1 MIVTGTTYPGD
12 TTTEIIDVIHGET
25 CAELADFPMEIAYS
39 VGADLQGTPVV
50 CGGFPESPP
59 YESSN
64 KCYQFIQ
71 NAWQEFATMNKA
83 RTFAAGIIY
92 DKKFHIFGGNDGSAK
107 KSTEILSADGVVIDG
122 PVLPTG
128 VSFHTITSINA
139 TLSILSGGGQYD
151 ANADI
156 SYSLDQTWYY
166 NHATQEFKPGPTLL
180 EKRNLH
186 ASATIIDKI
195 TKANIPVISG
205 GVKKAGDSSNSY
217 VILDSTELLI
227 HGEWQA
233 GKLLIKNVIIHW
245 FHSFCLPKSFSCSP
259 GR

>member
-1 MIVTGTTYPGD
+1 MIVTGQTYPVD

-25 CAELADFPMEIAYS
+25 CSDLADFPMEIGYS
-39 VGADLQGTPVV
+39 VGANLQGTPIV
-50 CGGFPESPP
+50 CGG
-59 YESSN
+59 YMNSN
-64 KCYQFIQ
+64 GQNSDKCYHIIDD
-71 NAWQEFATMNKA
+71 AWQEFATMN
-83 RTFAAGIIY
+83 RTRMFAAGIIY

-107 KSTEILSADGVVIDG
+107 KSTEIISADGVVIDG
-122 PVLPTG
+122 PDLPIG
-128 VSFHTITSINA
+128 NYGPKITSINA
-139 TLSILSGGGQYD
+139 TVSILSGGGQYD

-180 EKRNLH
+180 ERRQTH

-205 GVKKAGDSSNSY
+205 GITMAGNSGNSY

-233 GKLLIKNVIIHW
+233 GKLLTNILYCW
-245 FHSFCLPKSFSCSP
+245 F
-259 GR
+259 